1 MLQSDPTPAVAAH
14 DEFDMTL
21 AGDDAFMSE
30 PLAPFGGAPSRRE
43 FVRRLALAGIGA
55 AALPAF
61 LAACGSST
69 GDSANDSASSG
80 SGSGG
85 GGTLTIAMSAA
96 NIPFPSTPPDQG
108 YEGVRF
114 VGLNVYDGL
123 TRLNLDQ
130 ADKLPSP
137 QPGLAESWALSTD
150 KLTWTFKLRK
160 GVKFT
165 DGTDFNA
172 DAVIFQFRRMLDPK
186 FEYYAKTDGPRAAAN
201 YRFVKSYKKIDASTV
216 SITTTA
222 PYAWLAYDAL
232 TFYMPSPTAVKKFGD
247 EKYTANAVGTGP
259 FKITKYVDGETM
271 ELSRNDSYWRKV
283 PKLDKI
289 VLFPQ
294 PEAAS
299 RLSALQSGEVN
310 WAEVPS
316 PDALD
321 QLKTDGYQIF
331 LGKYPHGIMPR
342 FNMFRKPFKG
352 NLKLRQ
358 ALNYALDREGT
369 ADLINKV
376 GYPAK
381 QWVYE
386 GHPDYDT
393 TNAGYSYD
401 IEKAK
406 TLLAEAGYKPGEL
419 NLKMAYTT
427 GGSGNMFPDVM
438 MQKMQADFTA
448 IGVGMS
454 LQPMEWNTL
463 ITLGTVGLQNAA
475 NADID
480 ILWASPS
487 AGMLPTGY
495 NSTFFSTRPGDIPN
509 AVGLDN
515 PAIDK
520 YLTFASQQ
528 FDEAASHAALRKMM
542 HAAVTD
548 CDFLFW
554 MHDLNLRVM
563 APEVKGYVH
572 AQSWWVDFTIIS
584 VES

>member
-1 MLQSDPTPAVAAH
+1 MSQFESTPTGVVPDQSEIDLS
-14 DEFDMTL
+14 DET
-21 AGDDAFMSE
+21 FMSE
-30 PLAPFGGAPSRRE
+30 PIAPFAGVPSRRE
-43 FVRRLALAGIGA
+43 FVRRLALAGVGA

-61 LAACGSST
+61 LAACGNSSD
-69 GDSANDSASSG
+69 GSSSDSASSG
-80 SGSGG
+80 SST

-108 YEGVRF
+108 YEGYRF
-114 VGLNVYDGL
+114 VGNNVYDGL

-130 ADKLPSP
+130 AATLPTV
-137 QPGLAESWALSTD
+137 QPALAESWTVSAD

-165 DGTDFNA
+165 DGTAFNA
-172 DAVIFQFRRMLDPK
+172 DAVIFQFRRMMDPK
-186 FEYYAKTDGPRAAAN
+186 FEHYAKTDGPRAASN
-201 YRFVKSYKKIDASTV
+201 YRFVKSYRKIDDYTV
-216 SITTTA
+216 SMTTTQK
-222 PYAWLAYDAL
+222 YAWLAYDAL
-232 TFYMPSPTAVKKFGD
+232 TFYIPSPTVVKKFGD
-247 EKYTANAVGTGP
+247 EKYTPNAVGTGP

-271 ELSRNDSYWRKV
+271 ELSRNDSYWRTK

-342 FNMFRKPFKG
+342 FNLFRKPFKG

-376 GYPAK
+376 GYAAK

-393 TNAGYSYD
+393 TNPGYHYD
-401 IEKAK
+401 VDKAK
-406 TLLAEAGYKPGEL
+406 SLLAEAGYKPGEL
-419 NLKMAYTT
+419 KLKMAYTT

-438 MQKMQADFTA
+438 MQKLQADFTA

-463 ITLGTVGLQNAA
+463 LTLGTVGLQNAA
-475 NADID
+475 NSDID
-480 ILWASPS
+480 ILWSSPS

-495 NSTFFSTRPGDIPN
+495 NSSWYSTRPGNIPN
-509 AVGLDN
+509 ATGLDN
-515 PAIDK
+515 PAVDK

-528 FDEAASHAALRKMM
+528 FDPAASHAALRKMM
-542 HAAVTD
+542 HAGVVDA
-548 CDFLFW
+548 DFLFW

-563 APEVKGYVH
+563 APAVKGYVH

-584 VES
+584 VGS